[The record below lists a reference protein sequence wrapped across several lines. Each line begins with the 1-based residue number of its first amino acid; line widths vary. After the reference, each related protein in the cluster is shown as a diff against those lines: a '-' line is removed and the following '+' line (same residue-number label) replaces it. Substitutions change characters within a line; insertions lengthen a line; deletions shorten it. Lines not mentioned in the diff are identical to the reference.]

1 MSNAKGRGKHVVY
14 RPTGEPMA
22 IADIAKILGMSDATL
37 RGRWRRA
44 GRPAE
49 IGPEI
54 AEKPVQRSAG
64 GQIRVNYPPH
74 GEVTFGDI
82 RDRIHPGMGTD
93 SFFRHRWYTAG
104 RPDVVTA
111 DIFVRPLAEI
121 ETEDDDKLSHIP
133 KGDLCHLSGTKN
145 TGAGKGEIPDEEWFR
160 QYGRARSSLGRA
172 FRRILLCA
180 GAQQGGR

>member
-1 MSNAKGRGKHVVY
+1 
-14 RPTGEPMA
+14 MA
-22 IADIAKILGMSDATL
+22 IADIARLLGMSDATL

-54 AEKPVQRSAG
+54 AEKPVQRSG
-64 GQIRVNYPPH
+64 GHPIKVNYPPH

-104 RPDVVTA
+104 RPEVVTA

-121 ETEDDDKLSHIP
+121 DPEDDDNLAHIP

-145 TGAGKGEIPDEEWFR
+145 TGAGKGEIPDEEWVKM
-160 QYGRARSSLGRA
+160 GRGVRSIMAGMY
-172 FRRILLCA
+172 RRVQSVQFA
-180 GAQQGGR
+180 GNTVER